1 MGGQAFGLGW
11 KEEEEEEMGGGAAGG
26 GMRAVNNGLF
36 FLFRLSLVG
45 YWSRMLG
52 GGSTGCMARRYM
64 WYGWIRGRG
73 EGEESSRRLDLPG
86 KQSWSH
92 CSGFHYSGIDEVTP
106 SLFQSSH
113 NLLEWL

>member
-45 YWSRMLG
+45 YWSRRLG

-64 WYGWIRGRG
+64 WYGWMRG
-73 EGEESSRRLDLPG
+73 EGGRELEEA
-86 KQSWSH
+86 
-92 CSGFHYSGIDEVTP
+92 
-106 SLFQSSH
+106 
-113 NLLEWL
+113 